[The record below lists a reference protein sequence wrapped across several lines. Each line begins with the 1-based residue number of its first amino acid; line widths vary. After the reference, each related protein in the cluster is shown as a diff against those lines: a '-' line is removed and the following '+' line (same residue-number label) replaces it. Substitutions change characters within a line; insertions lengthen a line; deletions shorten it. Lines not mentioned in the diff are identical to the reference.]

1 MATIQNDLDNWV
13 NSNDKFLTTSESSTS
28 LATSGSPWFEPLE
41 NIISSNSSSSVTSP
55 DSNFLIDGNQN
66 DIFLFD
72 NKDFEL
78 SNDDDDIQV
87 KKEED
92 EDDVNLVTLDSLNRS
107 SSSGAKKQKKK
118 APRKRL
124 TQNQKEAHNKIEKR
138 YRININSKLARLQQI
153 IPWVASEQST
163 LEVLEG
169 NKNKCKNADDV
180 DDSFGNFPI
189 TTPKL
194 NKSMILEKAVDY
206 ILYMQNNERLFEL
219 EVHRLKAE
227 LGAVKKENEKLKQT
241 NTA

>member
-1 MATIQNDLDNWV
+1 MATENDSNWV
-13 NSNDKFLTTSESSTS
+13 NCNDKLLTTSESSTS
-28 LATSGSPWFEPLE
+28 LASGSPWFEPLE
-41 NIISSNSSSSVTSP
+41 NIISSNSSSSSSVTSP

-66 DIFLFD
+66 DIFLFNVD
-72 NKDFEL
+72 NFEL
-78 SNDDDDIQV
+78 SNDVRV
-87 KKEED
+87 KKED
-92 EDDVNLVTLDSLNRS
+92 EELATLGSTTPTSMSMSMSTSNP
-107 SSSGAKKQKKK
+107 GAKKQKKK

-169 NKNKCKNADDV
+169 NRKGNKSDDM
-180 DDSFGNFPI
+180 DDPFSTFPT

-227 LGAVKKENEKLKQT
+227 LGTVKKENEKLKQT
-241 NTA
+241 NMA